1 MATPTYA
8 DVLQSKHLTLTE
20 LKDDFKKLKSYKPN
34 NMKRCFAGN
43 PILYHFQLNN
53 LCQVKTKAGSFYE
66 LMCDETKKEDMWQ
79 KANKYANGS
88 RPDAPALRLFEMYR
102 RLTGAVVFFKPT
114 IAINFYDYCKA
125 TSVLD
130 PCAGWGGR
138 LLGAMARDI
147 DYTGIDTNTNL
158 RDAYTGLMETFETKS
173 KTAMIWDD
181 AMNVDFSVIDYDC
194 VLTSPP
200 YYNVEIYECMTAW
213 KDEPTFYK
221 TFLIPLIDKCR
232 KHIRRNGKVCFNIS
246 PPMYKKLLTF
256 GYEKCKE
263 ELPMLQQKVQGKDK
277 ADKLYIW

>member
-1 MATPTYA
+1 MATPTYT

-34 NMKRCFAGN
+34 NTKRCFAGN

-53 LCQVKTKAGSFYE
+53 LCQVKTKSGSFYE
-66 LMCDETKKEDMWQ
+66 LMCDEIKREDMWQ
-79 KANKYANGS
+79 KANKYAKGS
-88 RPDAPALRLFEMYR
+88 RPNDPALRLFEMYR

-125 TSVLD
+125 TAVLD

-138 LLGAMARDI
+138 LLGAMSRDI

-158 RDAYTGLMETFETKS
+158 REAYTNIIETFETKS
-173 KTAMIWDD
+173 KIAMIWDD

-213 KDEPTFYK
+213 KNEETFYK
-221 TFLIPLIDKCR
+221 SFLIPLIDKCR

-246 PPMYKKLLTF
+246 PTMYKKLIGF
-256 GYEKCKE
+256 GYEACKE